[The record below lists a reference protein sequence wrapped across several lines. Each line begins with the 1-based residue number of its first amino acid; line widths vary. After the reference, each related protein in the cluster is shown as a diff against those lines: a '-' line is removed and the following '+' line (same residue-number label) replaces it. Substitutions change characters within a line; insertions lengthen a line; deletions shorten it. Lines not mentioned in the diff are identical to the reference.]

1 MALEDLLGTIVDS
14 SLKHLERTFSEMA
27 AGRTSSSDAAKKLAE
42 DSELDLDEKLVQHVI
57 SAHSAGI
64 ATGLE
69 LAATEIGKA
78 RAVVQEA
85 VDEMRA
91 ES

>member
-1 MALEDLLGTIVDS
+1 MALEDRLASIVDS
-14 SLKHLERTFSEMA
+14 PLKHLERTFSELA
-27 AGRTSSSDAAKKLAE
+27 AGMTGAGDTAAELA
-42 DSELDLDEKLVQHVI
+42 DNAVGDEKYAQIITMVH
-57 SAHSAGI
+57 ARGI